1 MARSVSERFYRTRK
15 WEKCRNGYMSSQ
27 HYICERCG
35 GLATICHHKVW
46 LNESNVNDPMVTY
59 NWDLLEALCTDC
71 HNKEHFG
78 SRAVADGLQFDE
90 KGNLIKI

>member
-1 MARSVSERFYRTRK
+1 
-15 WEKCRNGYMSSQ
+15 MSSQ

-59 NWDLLEALCTDC
+59 NWDLLEALCIDC

-78 SRAVADGLQFDE
+78 SHAVAEGLQFDE

>member
-1 MARSVSERFYRTRK
+1 M
-15 WEKCRNGYMSSQ
+15 
-27 HYICERCG
+27 
-35 GLATICHHKVW
+35 
-46 LNESNVNDPMVTY
+46 NESNVNDPMVTY
-59 NWDLLEALCTDC
+59 NWDLLEALCIDC

>member
-1 MARSVSERFYRTRK
+1 MARSVSQAFYRSSK
-15 WEKCRNGYMSSQ
+15 WIKCKNGYMASQ

-35 GLATICHHKVW
+35 GLATICHHKIW
-46 LNESNVNDPMVTY
+46 LNQSNVDNPMITY
-59 NWDLLEALCTDC
+59 SWDNLEALCIDC

-78 SRAVADGLQFDE
+78 NTVTEKGLAFDE